1 MTRTLLRTAE
11 QYINNE
17 YSINVQGLKKLKYKD
32 QNPYVQG
39 IDLKSTQIIRYTL
52 RSKLESRHEQN

>member
-1 MTRTLLRTAE
+1 M
-11 QYINNE
+11 
-17 YSINVQGLKKLKYKD
+17 YKD
-32 QNPYVQG
+32 QNPYVQS